1 MGVDKNNN
9 NISKEVTKKSP
20 KKKSKIASFFKESFS
35 ELKKVSW
42 PTFPTVL
49 KTTLV
54 VLGVVA
60 VFLIVLFAFDILL
73 SVAHDG
79 LLLKD
84 IDPLGKVMGAVTEK
98 TKLIIGVMRK

>member
-1 MGVDKNNN
+1 MEKNNN
-9 NISKEVTKKSP
+9 SKGEVKKQP
-20 KKKSKIASFFKESFS
+20 KRKSKIAAFFKEAFS

-42 PTFPTVL
+42 PTFKTVL

-60 VFLIVLFAFDILL
+60 IFVVVLFAFDMLL
-73 SVAHDG
+73 GVGHDG

-84 IDPLGKVMGAVTEK
+84 IDPLGKVIGAIVK
-98 TKLIIGVMRK
+98 

>member
-1 MGVDKNNN
+1 MDKNNN
-9 NISKEVTKKSP
+9 KAEVKKQP
-20 KKKSKIASFFKESFS
+20 KKRGKIATFFKEAFS

-42 PTFPTVL
+42 PTFSNVF

-60 VFLIVLFAFDILL
+60 VFLVVLFAFDMLL
-73 SVAHDG
+73 GVAHDA

-84 IDPLGKVMGAVTEK
+84 IDPLSKVIGA
-98 TKLIIGVMRK
+98 IIR

>member
-1 MGVDKNNN
+1 MDKN
-9 NISKEVTKKSP
+9 KDTKNEKAKKAP
-20 KKKSKIASFFKESFS
+20 KKKSRIATFFKEAFS

-42 PTFPTVL
+42 PSFSTVV

-60 VFLIVLFAFDILL
+60 VFLVVLFAFDMLL
-73 SVAHDG
+73 GVGHDG

-84 IDPLGKVMGAVTEK
+84 IDPLGKFIGALK
-98 TKLIIGVMRK
+98 